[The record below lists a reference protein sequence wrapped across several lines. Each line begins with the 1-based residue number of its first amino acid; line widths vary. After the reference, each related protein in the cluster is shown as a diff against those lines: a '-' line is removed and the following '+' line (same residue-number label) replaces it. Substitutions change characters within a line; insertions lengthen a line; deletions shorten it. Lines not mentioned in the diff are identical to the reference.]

1 MGGLP
6 RLVKPMLASLRHE
19 LPKDDDRYG
28 WEFKWDG
35 VRAIA
40 YITGGRVRLVP
51 RSDRDM
57 TGSYPELA
65 VLAVRVAAPVIL
77 EGEIVALRDGR
88 PDFGLLQTRMH
99 VRQPPARLVREAPVH
114 LYVFDLLH
122 RGGESLLAVRYTGRR
137 AGLED
142 LALDEDRVRTP
153 PWYQG
158 GADDILTVSA
168 ANGLEG
174 VVGKPLASRYHPGA
188 RGEWIKV
195 KNIRHQEVI
204 VCGWTTG
211 EGRRAHL
218 IGSLLAGA
226 YDRHRLRYIG
236 HVGTGFTQA
245 MLADLMRRLRPLQR
259 DTSPFEVT
267 VPGQPAR
274 AVHWVEPRLVGEVAF
289 TEWTAEMIMRHPSW
303 RGLRADKKPGQ
314 VRLEGWREPGRP
326 QPGRP
331 EPPQPGSGLERRFV
345 GVGLGPV
352 GSPRVGVGAAARV
365 ALTAGG
371 PTAGGTGAPRATG
384 RSGAGGPLSAIA
396 GHLVHLGR
404 GVAQRGT
411 HIVHLNLID
420 GALLAFL
427 GLIRP
432 LPQPPGHDHPHPPG
446 QRLGR
451 ILRRLPPHIARQEQR
466 ITVLPLT
473 RRVVTEPRRRRHPE
487 PRHRLTRRGKAQ
499 FRIIDKIPRD
509 RDRGIACCHEQTSLL
524 SVLVSSV
531 LSWQL
536 PLTFLLALSNGRPTI
551 VPQVSVQRVYDDPQP
566 GQGARVLVDRIWPR
580 GLRKEAA
587 HLDEW
592 ARDVAP
598 SGELRTWYG
607 HDPVR
612 FGEFRRRYIAELA
625 H

>member
-19 LPKDDDRYG
+19 VPKDDDRYG

-40 YITGGRVRLVP
+40 YVTGGRVRLVS

-65 VLAVRVAAPVIL
+65 VLAGRVDAPVIL
-77 EGEIVALRDGR
+77 DGEIVALRDGR

-99 VRQPPARLVREAPVH
+99 VRQPSARLVGEAPVQ
-114 LYVFDLLH
+114 LYLFDLLH
-122 RGGESLLAVRYTGRR
+122 RGSESLLAVRYTGRR

-142 LALDEDRVRTP
+142 LALDEDPVRTP

-174 VVGKPLASRYHPGA
+174 IVGKPLTSRYHPGA

-211 EGRRAHL
+211 EGRRAQL

-259 DTSPFEVT
+259 DASPFEVT
-267 VPGQPAR
+267 VPAQHAR

-314 VRLEGWREPGRP
+314 VRLEGWPDRPEPD
-326 QPGRP
+326 RP
-331 EPPQPGSGLERRFV
+331 EPPR
-345 GVGLGPV
+345 PV
-352 GSPRVGVGAAARV
+352 
-365 ALTAGG
+365 
-371 PTAGGTGAPRATG
+371 PT
-384 RSGAGGPLSAIA
+384 
-396 GHLVHLGR
+396 
-404 GVAQRGT
+404 
-411 HIVHLNLID
+411 
-420 GALLAFL
+420 
-427 GLIRP
+427 
-432 LPQPPGHDHPHPPG
+432 
-446 QRLGR
+446 
-451 ILRRLPPHIARQEQR
+451 
-466 ITVLPLT
+466 
-473 RRVVTEPRRRRHPE
+473 
-487 PRHRLTRRGKAQ
+487 
-499 FRIIDKIPRD
+499 
-509 RDRGIACCHEQTSLL
+509 
-524 SVLVSSV
+524 
-531 LSWQL
+531 
-536 PLTFLLALSNGRPTI
+536 
-551 VPQVSVQRVYDDPQP
+551 
-566 GQGARVLVDRIWPR
+566 
-580 GLRKEAA
+580 
-587 HLDEW
+587 
-592 ARDVAP
+592 
-598 SGELRTWYG
+598 
-607 HDPVR
+607 
-612 FGEFRRRYIAELA
+612 
-625 H
+625 